1 MFKIP
6 LLRKIDDATFYF
18 LIFLLNIWSGNSI
31 SIPVHPG
38 IMYFWIC
45 LFSGAAYQKGEEAEA
60 ETYTFWRILPHLA
73 VVI

>member
-6 LLRKIDDATFYF
+6 LWRKIDNATFYF
-18 LIFLLNIWSGNSI
+18 LIFQLNIWSGNSI
-31 SIPVHPG
+31 SIQIHPG
-38 IMYFWIC
+38 IIYFWIC